1 MIMVKSI
8 FDEASAGDGF
18 RVLIEPVWPRK
29 AHREK
34 TPMNVWLRS
43 LAPSPALEARF
54 SGNLISWEEFV
65 AGYHHEL
72 EGNRDFIRDLQEHNR
87 NGGLTLLHGATDV
100 DRNTA
105 VALKMFL
112 ENETPVIGRSRV
124 MV

>member
-18 RVLIEPVWPRK
+18 RVLVEPFWPRK

-34 TPMNVWLRS
+34 THLNVWLRG
-43 LAPSPALEARF
+43 LAPSPDLGASF
-54 SGNLISWEEFV
+54 SGNLLTWEEFV
-65 AGYHHEL
+65 AGYHREL
-72 EGNRDFIRDLQEHNR
+72 EENRDFIRDLQIHNR
-87 NGGLTLLHGATDV
+87 NGGLTLIHGAADEE
-100 DRNTA
+100 RNTA

-112 ENETPVIGRSRV
+112 EKDSSPIGGSRV

>member
-1 MIMVKSI
+1 MILVKSI

-18 RVLIEPVWPRK
+18 RVLVEPAWPRK

-43 LAPSPALEARF
+43 LAPSLALGVRF

-72 EGNRDFIRDLQEHNR
+72 EENRDFIRDLKDHTR
-87 NGGLTLLHGATDV
+87 KGGLTLLHGASDI

-112 ENETPVIGRSRV
+112 ENDTPVIGGSRV